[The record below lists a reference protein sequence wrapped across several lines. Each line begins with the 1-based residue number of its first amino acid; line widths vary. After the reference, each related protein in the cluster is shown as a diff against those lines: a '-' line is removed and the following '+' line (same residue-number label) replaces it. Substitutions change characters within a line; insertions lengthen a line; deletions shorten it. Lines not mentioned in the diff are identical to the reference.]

1 MELTQGSLVFVFHSH
16 IPYCRKSGMW
26 PFGEEWLYEAML
38 GSYIPFL
45 DVLRSIPSRQDESER
60 YGSSSELPIS
70 VTIGVT
76 PILLEQ
82 LDDDYM
88 REGFIKWAQA
98 RIKRAEEDRKR
109 FKLTGDKVLEDL
121 AGSYCDEYRQALR
134 TFRHDYASDIVSALA
149 ELERRGVVEI
159 ITSAATHGYLPLLN
173 EDTSI
178 RAQLAVGCE
187 THEMR
192 FGRPSRGIW
201 LPECAYRPGLEE
213 FLETFG
219 LEYFFVDRHAIEG
232 GDPID
237 VSSGAEDG
245 EARSGFAVF
254 GGGVRGTTYKPYLVN
269 RSNIVCMGRNE
280 RVTTQVWSSW
290 LGYPG
295 DGLYREF
302 HRKDDVT
309 GLQYWRVT
317 GREVELGNKEVY
329 NREKAVLRAK
339 EHAAHFVG
347 LACELVNN
355 WNATT
360 GEHGAIVAPYDMEL
374 FGHWWYEGV
383 FWLSEI
389 FSELMENSTV
399 GVCSAGEFLNHHPP
413 SETIKLPES
422 SWGRGGRHEV
432 WLNDETAWMWDMIHA
447 AESRIKRLAALSPA
461 TEDTGLLELLKT
473 QALREFLLLTSSDW
487 PFLVTERQAEDY
499 GSKRFRE
506 HAERF
511 DRLMDYAESIL
522 DGEGSLASEEEIT
535 GYLSYVRE
543 LDNPFPNL
551 RFSALGSQEQD
562 NPEKEDAEQ
571 V

>member
-1 MELTQGSLVFVFHSH
+1 
-16 IPYCRKSGMW
+16 MW

-45 DVLRSIPSRQDESER
+45 DVLRSIPYGQGESGR
-60 YGSSSELPIS
+60 SDSSSELPVS

-76 PILLEQ
+76 PILLDQ

-88 REGFIKWAQA
+88 REGFIKWTQA
-98 RIKRAEEDRKR
+98 RIKRADEDRKR
-109 FKLTGDKVLEDL
+109 FKLTGDEDLECL
-121 AGSYCDEYRQALR
+121 AGSYFDEYRQALR
-134 TFRHDYASDIVSALA
+134 TFCNDYAGDIVSALA

-187 THEMR
+187 AHEMR

-213 FLETFG
+213 YLEALG

-232 GDPID
+232 GAPIGI
-237 VSSGAEDG
+237 SSGD
-245 EARSGFAVF
+245 EAREVRANHAAF
-254 GGGVRGTTYKPYLVN
+254 GDEKRGTTYKPYLVN
-269 RSNIVCMGRNE
+269 RSNVVCMGRNE

-317 GREVELGNKEVY
+317 GRDVDLGKKEVY
-329 NREKAVLRAK
+329 DREKAALRGK

-347 LACELVNN
+347 LVHELIND
-355 WNATT
+355 WNKTT
-360 GEHGAIVAPYDMEL
+360 GEHALIVAPYDMEL

-383 FWLSEI
+383 LWLSETLRE
-389 FSELMENSTV
+389 FLGSSTV
-399 GVCSAGEFLNHHPP
+399 GISSAGELLDHHPP

-447 AESRIKRLAALSPA
+447 AEARIKRLAALSPG
-461 TEDTGLLELLKT
+461 TEDTDLLDLLKT

-499 GSKRFRE
+499 GARRFRE

-511 DRLMDYAESIL
+511 DRLMDYAEAIL
-522 DGEGSLASEEEIT
+522 DGEESKVSEEEII
-535 GYLSYVRE
+535 GYLSYVSE
-543 LDNPFPNL
+543 LDNPFPGL
-551 RFSALGSQEQD
+551 RFSVLGRQD
-562 NPEKEDAEQ
+562 HENREKEDNE
-571 V
+571 

>member
-1 MELTQGSLVFVFHSH
+1 
-16 IPYCRKSGMW
+16 MW
-26 PFGEEWLYEAML
+26 PFGEEWLYEAMV

-45 DVLRSIPSRQDESER
+45 DVLRSIPYCQDESGR
-60 YGSSSELPIS
+60 LDSSSGLPVS

-76 PILLEQ
+76 PILLDQ

-88 REGFIKWAQA
+88 REGFIKWTQA

-109 FKLTGDKVLEDL
+109 FKLIGDEGLECL

-134 TFRHDYASDIVSALA
+134 TFCNDYAGDIVSALA

-187 THEMR
+187 THEIR

-213 FLETFG
+213 YLEALG

-232 GDPID
+232 GAPIG
-237 VSSGAEDG
+237 VSSGD
-245 EARSGFAVF
+245 EAREVRANNAVF
-254 GGGVRGTTYKPYLVN
+254 GEGMRGTTYKPYLVN
-269 RSNIVCMGRNE
+269 RSNVVCIGRNE

-295 DGLYREF
+295 DGSYREF

-317 GREVELGNKEVY
+317 GREVDLGKKEVY
-329 NREKAVLRAK
+329 DREKAVLRAK

-347 LACELVNN
+347 LVHELINN
-355 WNATT
+355 WNETT
-360 GEHGAIVAPYDMEL
+360 GEHGVIVAPYDTEL

-383 FWLSEI
+383 LWLSETLR
-389 FSELMENSTV
+389 ELLGSSTV
-399 GVCSAGEFLNHHPP
+399 GVSSAGEFLNLHRP

-422 SWGRGGRHEV
+422 SWGRGGKHEV
-432 WLNDETAWMWDMIHA
+432 WLNDETTWMWDMIHA
-447 AESRIKRLAALSPA
+447 AEARIKRLAALSPG
-461 TEDTGLLELLKT
+461 TEDTDLLDLLKT

-499 GSKRFRE
+499 GAKRFRE

-511 DRLMDYAESIL
+511 DRLMDYAEGIL
-522 DGEGSLASEEEIT
+522 DGEESKVSEEEII

-543 LDNPFPNL
+543 LDNPFPGL
-551 RFSALGSQEQD
+551 RFSVLGRQD
-562 NPEKEDAEQ
+562 HENPEKEDNQ
-571 V
+571 QG

>member
-1 MELTQGSLVFVFHSH
+1 MVFVFHSH

-45 DVLRSIPSRQDESER
+45 DVLRSMSYRDKPDQHESH
-60 YGSSSELPIS
+60 GKAPLS

-76 PILLEQ
+76 PILLDQ
-82 LDDDYM
+82 LDDDHM
-88 REGFIKWAQA
+88 REGFIKWMQA

-109 FKLTGDKVLEDL
+109 FKSAGDKALEKL
-121 AGSYCDEYRQALR
+121 AALYCDEYRDVLR
-134 TFRHDYASDIVSALA
+134 TFCNDYAGDIVSALA
-149 ELERRGVVEI
+149 ELERQGVVEI
-159 ITSAATHGYLPLLN
+159 ITSAATHGYLPLLK

-187 THEMR
+187 SHEMR

-213 FLETFG
+213 YLEVLG
-219 LEYFFVDRHAIEG
+219 IEYFFVDRHAIEG
-232 GDPID
+232 GAPIG
-237 VSSGAEDG
+237 VSSAG
-245 EARSGFAVF
+245 EGRD
-254 GGGVRGTTYKPYLVN
+254 VRVNDAIFREGNTGTTYKPYLVDQ
-269 RSNIVCMGRNE
+269 SNVACMGRNE

-317 GREVELGNKEVY
+317 GREVDLGRKEVY
-329 NREKAVLRAK
+329 DREKAVLRAK
-339 EHAAHFVG
+339 EHAAHFIG
-347 LACELVNN
+347 LVHELISD
-355 WNATT
+355 WNETT
-360 GEHGAIVAPYDMEL
+360 GEQGLIVAPYDTEL

-383 FWLSEI
+383 LWLAETLKGLADSPAV
-389 FSELMENSTV
+389 SVST
-399 GVCSAGEFLNHHPP
+399 AGEFLDVHPP
-413 SETIKLPES
+413 TESIKVPES
-422 SWGRGGRHEV
+422 SWGRGGRHGV

-447 AESRIKRLAALSPA
+447 AEARIKRLAALSPA
-461 TEDTGLLELLKT
+461 TEEDEDLLQLLKI

-487 PFLVTERQAEDY
+487 PFLVTERQAQDY
-499 GSKRFRE
+499 GAKRFRE

-511 DRLMDYAESIL
+511 DRLMDYAEAIL
-522 DGEGSLASEEEIT
+522 EEGKLEEAEDEII
-535 GYLSYVRE
+535 GYLSHVSE
-543 LDNPFPNL
+543 LDNPFPHL
-551 RFSALGSQEQD
+551 RFSVLHRQDREKPEQEEIPQ
-562 NPEKEDAEQ
+562 E
-571 V
+571 

>member
-1 MELTQGSLVFVFHSH
+1 LTRGSLVFVFHSH

-45 DVLRSIPSRQDESER
+45 DVLRSVSCCQDKSER
-60 YGSSSELPIS
+60 LSLSCKPPIS

-76 PILLEQ
+76 PILLDQ

-88 REGFIKWAQA
+88 RRGFIKWTQA

-109 FKLTGDKVLEDL
+109 FKLTGDEAKERL
-121 AGSYCDEYRQALR
+121 AGAYCDEYRQAL
-134 TFRHDYASDIVSALA
+134 TAFCNDYSGDIVSALA
-149 ELERRGVVEI
+149 EFERQGLVEI

-187 THEMR
+187 IHDER
-192 FGRPSRGIW
+192 FGRPPRGIW

-213 FLETFG
+213 YLEVLG

-232 GDPID
+232 GAPIGISSAGDPRE
-237 VSSGAEDG
+237 VRATN
-245 EARSGFAVF
+245 AVF
-254 GGGVRGTTYKPYLVN
+254 EEEMRGTTYKPYLVN
-269 RSNIVCMGRNE
+269 RSNVVCMGRNE
-280 RVTTQVWSSW
+280 RVTTQVWSGW

-317 GREVELGNKEVY
+317 GREVDLGRKEVY
-329 NREKAVLRAK
+329 DREEAASRAK

-347 LACELVNN
+347 LVHELVSD
-355 WNATT
+355 WNETT
-360 GEHGAIVAPYDMEL
+360 GEHGLIVAPYDTEL

-383 FWLSEI
+383 LWLSETLKG
-389 FSELMENSTV
+389 FLGGSAV
-399 GVCSAGEFLNHHPP
+399 AVCSAGEFLNIHPP
-413 SETIKLPES
+413 LETVKLPES
-422 SWGRGGRHEV
+422 SWGRGGKHEV

-447 AESRIKRLAALSPA
+447 AEARIKRLAALSPG
-461 TEDTGLLELLKT
+461 TRDTDLLELLKV

-487 PFLVTERQAEDY
+487 PFLVTEKQAEDY
-499 GSKRFRE
+499 GARRFRE

-511 DRLMDYAESIL
+511 DKLMDYAEAIL
-522 DGEGSLASEEEIT
+522 DEGDSKVSEDEII

-543 LDNPFPNL
+543 LDDPFPNL
-551 RFSALGSQEQD
+551 QFSALGRQYPESPEREETQQD
-562 NPEKEDAEQ
+562 
-571 V
+571 

>member
-1 MELTQGSLVFVFHSH
+1 
-16 IPYCRKSGMW
+16 MW

-45 DVLRSIPSRQDESER
+45 EVLCSIPYRQDER
-60 YGSSSELPIS
+60 DGLDSSSKSPIS

-76 PILLEQ
+76 PILLDQ

-109 FKLTGDKVLEDL
+109 FKLAGDEGLQSL

-134 TFRHDYASDIVSALA
+134 AFCNDYAGDIVSVLA

-213 FLETFG
+213 YLEALGF
-219 LEYFFVDRHAIEG
+219 EYFFVDRHAIEG
-232 GDPID
+232 GAPIG
-237 VSSGAEDG
+237 VSSGD
-245 EARSGFAVF
+245 EAREASTSHRVF
-254 GGGVRGTTYKPYLVN
+254 GEEIRGTTYKPYLVN
-269 RSNIVCMGRNE
+269 RSSMVCMGRNE

-295 DGLYREF
+295 DGSYREF

-317 GREVELGNKEVY
+317 GREVDLGKKEVY
-329 NREKAVLRAK
+329 DRENAALRAK

-347 LACELVNN
+347 LVHELITD
-355 WNATT
+355 WNETT
-360 GEHGAIVAPYDMEL
+360 GEHGVIVAPYDMEL

-383 FWLSEI
+383 LWLSET
-389 FSELMENSTV
+389 FRGFFGGSTV
-399 GVCSAGEFLNHHPP
+399 DVSSAGRFLNQHFP

-422 SWGRGGRHEV
+422 SWGRGGTHEV
-432 WLNDETAWMWDMIHA
+432 WLNDETAWMWDMVHA
-447 AESRIKRLAALSPA
+447 AEARIKRLAAVSPA
-461 TEDTGLLELLKT
+461 TGDTDLLELLKT

-487 PFLVTERQAEDY
+487 PFLVTERQAEEY
-499 GSKRFRE
+499 GAKRFRE

-511 DRLMDYAESIL
+511 DKLMDYAEGIL
-522 DGEGSLASEEEIT
+522 DGEGSKVSEEEII
-535 GYLSYVRE
+535 GYLSYVSE
-543 LDNPFPNL
+543 IDNPFPGL
-551 RFSALGSQEQD
+551 RFSVLGRHDHE
-562 NPEKEDAEQ
+562 NMEKEDI
-571 V
+571 

>member
-1 MELTQGSLVFVFHSH
+1 MFHSH

-26 PFGEEWLYEAML
+26 PFGEEWLYEAMV

-45 DVLRSIPSRQDESER
+45 DVLRSIPYCQDESGR
-60 YGSSSELPIS
+60 LDSSSGLPVS

-76 PILLEQ
+76 PILLDQ

-88 REGFIKWAQA
+88 REGFIKWTQA

-109 FKLTGDKVLEDL
+109 FKLIGDEGLECL

-134 TFRHDYASDIVSALA
+134 TFCNDYAGDIVSALA

-187 THEMR
+187 THEIR

-213 FLETFG
+213 YLEALG

-232 GDPID
+232 GAPIG
-237 VSSGAEDG
+237 VSSGD
-245 EARSGFAVF
+245 EAREVRANNAVF
-254 GGGVRGTTYKPYLVN
+254 GEGMRGTTYKPYLVN
-269 RSNIVCMGRNE
+269 RSNVVCIGRNE

-295 DGLYREF
+295 DGSYREF

-317 GREVELGNKEVY
+317 GREVDLGKKEVY
-329 NREKAVLRAK
+329 DREKAVLRAK

-347 LACELVNN
+347 LVHELINN
-355 WNATT
+355 WNETT
-360 GEHGAIVAPYDMEL
+360 GEHGVIVAPYDTEL

-383 FWLSEI
+383 LWLSETLR
-389 FSELMENSTV
+389 ELLGSSTV
-399 GVCSAGEFLNHHPP
+399 GVSSAGEFLNLHRP

-422 SWGRGGRHEV
+422 SWGRGGKHEV
-432 WLNDETAWMWDMIHA
+432 WLNDETTWMWDMIHA
-447 AESRIKRLAALSPA
+447 AEARIKRLAALSPG
-461 TEDTGLLELLKT
+461 TEDTDLLDLLKT

-499 GSKRFRE
+499 GAKRFRE

-511 DRLMDYAESIL
+511 DRLMDYAEGIL
-522 DGEGSLASEEEIT
+522 DGEESKVSEEEII

-543 LDNPFPNL
+543 LDNPFPGL
-551 RFSALGSQEQD
+551 RFSVLGRQD
-562 NPEKEDAEQ
+562 HENPEKEDNQ
-571 V
+571 QG

>member
-1 MELTQGSLVFVFHSH
+1 
-16 IPYCRKSGMW
+16 MW

-38 GSYIPFL
+38 GSYMPFL
-45 DVLRSIPSRQDESER
+45 DVLRSVPYGQGESDR
-60 YGSSSELPIS
+60 SGSSSELPVS

-76 PILLEQ
+76 PILLDQ

-88 REGFIKWAQA
+88 REGFIKWTQA
-98 RIKRAEEDRKR
+98 RIKRAGDDRKR
-109 FKLTGDKVLEDL
+109 FKLIGDEALESL
-121 AGSYCDEYRQALR
+121 AGSYLDEYRHALR
-134 TFRHDYASDIVSALA
+134 TFCNDYAGDIVGALA

-213 FLETFG
+213 YLEDLG

-232 GDPID
+232 GAPIGI
-237 VSSGAEDG
+237 SSGDEAK
-245 EARSGFAVF
+245 EARANHAAF
-254 GGGVRGTTYKPYLVN
+254 GDEMRGTTYKPYLVN
-269 RSNIVCMGRNE
+269 RSNVVCMGRNE

-295 DGLYREF
+295 DGSYREF

-317 GREVELGNKEVY
+317 GREVDLGKKEVY
-329 NREKAVLRAK
+329 EREKAVLRAR

-347 LACELVNN
+347 LVHELINDRHE
-355 WNATT
+355 TT
-360 GEHGAIVAPYDMEL
+360 GEHALIVAPYDMEL

-383 FWLSEI
+383 LWLSETLRE
-389 FSELMENSTV
+389 FSGSSTV
-399 GVCSAGEFLNHHPP
+399 AVSSAGELLDHHPP
-413 SETIKLPES
+413 SENIRLPES

-447 AESRIKRLAALSPA
+447 TEARIKRLAALSPA
-461 TEDTGLLELLKT
+461 TGDTDLLELLKT

-499 GSKRFRE
+499 GARRFRE

-511 DRLMDYAESIL
+511 DRLMDYAEGIL
-522 DGEGSLASEEEIT
+522 DGEEFGVSEEEII
-535 GYLSYVRE
+535 GYLSYVNE
-543 LDNPFPNL
+543 LDNPFPGL
-551 RFSALGSQEQD
+551 KFSVLGRQQD
-562 NPEKEDAEQ
+562 YENREKEDIEQ